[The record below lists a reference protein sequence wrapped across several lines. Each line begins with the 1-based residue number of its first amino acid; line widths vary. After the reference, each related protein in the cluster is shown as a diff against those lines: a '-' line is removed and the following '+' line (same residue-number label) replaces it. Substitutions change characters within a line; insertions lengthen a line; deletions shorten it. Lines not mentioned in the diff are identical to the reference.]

1 MYSGNAPGSR
11 GERAGRGIGPRRGRG
26 RERIAGRSG
35 PRRGRWRERAAGG
48 SGPRAGAG
56 RGRERIAGQLVTS
69 AEVKRAQAKE
79 PDRTTYTANDSR
91 PLSRVEVS
99 TGTRSIAS
107 NDNHQCVGRYGPM
120 AASCGT

>member
-26 RERIAGRSG
+26 RERIAGGSG
-35 PRRGRWRERAAGG
+35 PRRGRGQERAAPG
-48 SGPRAGAG
+48 SRAGPG

-91 PLSRVEVS
+91 PLSRVVVS

-107 NDNHQCVGRYGPM
+107 NDSHQCVGRYGPM